1 MAAVA
6 PQPVAVGSPAGAST
20 SDCPIFFA
28 ASFEAVSSTPCLDW
42 QPVPVGPGGEV
53 QVQLETFQAVK
64 AFLPRCR
71 ISRIAADLAAANAV
85 NVLTARLTD
94 AC

>member
-1 MAAVA
+1 MAAIA
-6 PQPVAVGSPAGAST
+6 PQPVAVSSPAGAST
-20 SDCPIFFA
+20 FDCPIFFA
-28 ASFEAVSSTPCLDW
+28 TSFEAASSTPCLSW
-42 QPVPVGPGGEV
+42 QPVPAGPDGEAR
-53 QVQLETFQAVK
+53 VQLETLQADK

-71 ISRIAADLAAANAV
+71 ISCIATDPAAANAV